1 MKMMSCIFDDEE
13 VSGESSSA
21 GSSCSVTVGQEQQQ
35 SLTKEK
41 MNLKSRFIKKKP
53 TAGGN
58 TSSTNN
64 NKSPSNNGQKVQSR
78 VQRSAS
84 AILRSKMYAV
94 VAKKRKI
101 SKPTMDQPSAEEN
114 NIGMLFR
121 VNQNNFETLIS
132 KLSQIKNQ
140 AGDHKVLNSVL

>member
-1 MKMMSCIFDDEE
+1 
-13 VSGESSSA
+13 
-21 GSSCSVTVGQEQQQ
+21 
-35 SLTKEK
+35 

-53 TAGGN
+53 TAAGN

-64 NKSPSNNGQKVQSR
+64 NKSPNNNGQKVQSR

-114 NIGMLFR
+114 NIGQNMNHGSKSP
-121 VNQNNFETLIS
+121 VNSEESFL
-132 KLSQIKNQ
+132 K
-140 AGDHKVLNSVL
+140 GVPLND